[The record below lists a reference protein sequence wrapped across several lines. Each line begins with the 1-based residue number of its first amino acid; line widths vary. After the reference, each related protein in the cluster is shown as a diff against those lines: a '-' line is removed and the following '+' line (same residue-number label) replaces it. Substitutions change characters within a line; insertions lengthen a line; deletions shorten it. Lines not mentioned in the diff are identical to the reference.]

1 MSTSTRYHA
10 VVKGFCGEVEA
21 DRQSFRLGQEEKE
34 ETIVANELTD
44 REYLGMVRG
53 EIVWNPHTDQWEK
66 RHFDG
71 SHPWWILG
79 IDHSDSYPDSPVA
92 LPKQPPPSH
101 DSLPSHEAPG
111 GLTHN
116 QLIRIQQIND
126 LASRGVL
133 TDAARDEEVNRI
145 TSEDH

>member
-1 MSTSTRYHA
+1 MPLSKASAEKWKRIDR
-10 VVKGFCGEVEA
+10 VLGWGRRKRREA
-21 DRQSFRLGQEEKE
+21 
-34 ETIVANELTD
+34 IVANELTD